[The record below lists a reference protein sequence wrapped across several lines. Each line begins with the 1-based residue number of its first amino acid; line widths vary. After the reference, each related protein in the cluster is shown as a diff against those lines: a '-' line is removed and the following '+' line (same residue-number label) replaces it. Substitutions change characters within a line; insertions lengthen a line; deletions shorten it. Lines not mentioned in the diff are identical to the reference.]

1 MEMRM
6 MVYSLIVNIAVLVI
20 IANILSH
27 VPAFQR
33 SIQREHRSLREDF
46 NLSIVFFAIIV
57 VSTLMEIKTT
67 SYSLNTR
74 MIGTMAAGLLGG
86 PVTGFFASM
95 LGGIF
100 VFFYTSPASLARS
113 MAFSTVCCGLLGAGF
128 YPYFQRGHW
137 KYKDMVLLGAFA
149 EVFEIFSLI
158 RLTVSLKV
166 AVNAIM
172 GIAVPMIL
180 INSIGLVLFIANFN
194 YVFLSQDAETSNQL
208 RRFAEAAEKLVPLF
222 DAGLDN
228 TEKLREFASAMLDT
242 FGYSGVMITDRNKIK
257 VWEHHESGFPEEFSD
272 ALPRIAEDCMRSGTL
287 FRMYEPYRD
296 NTVWRKVLQEN
307 YSAAIPLTVLDETRG
322 SLVIWVKR
330 KWYQN
335 TIDMEFLRILEMMI
349 GFRLSARELKL
360 QQQLRNQA
368 EFKALQF
375 QVNPHFLFN
384 ALNTISFVCRE
395 DSEKARKLMRVL
407 ASFFRYNLNAD
418 TYFVPFSG
426 ELEHVRDYLRIESA
440 RFEEKLQVEIELD
453 HRKDIEVP
461 VLILQPIVENAVRYG
476 IGRDGVRYVGITS
489 QDNAEG
495 MEVTVEDHGKGF
507 PEDVLQRIR
516 AHRDPGDHIGLDNVN
531 HRLISIYG
539 ADYGLLIE
547 SSENGSRVTLRFP
560 FSREE
565 MRNSYENRNY

>member
-1 MEMRM
+1 M
-6 MVYSLIVNIAVLVI
+6 
-20 IANILSH
+20 LS
-27 VPAFQR
+27 
-33 SIQREHRSLREDF
+33 
-46 NLSIVFFAIIV
+46 
-57 VSTLMEIKTT
+57 
-67 SYSLNTR
+67 
-74 MIGTMAAGLLGG
+74 
-86 PVTGFFASM
+86 
-95 LGGIF
+95 
-100 VFFYTSPASLARS
+100 
-113 MAFSTVCCGLLGAGF
+113 
-128 YPYFQRGHW
+128 
-137 KYKDMVLLGAFA
+137 
-149 EVFEIFSLI
+149 
-158 RLTVSLKV
+158 
-166 AVNAIM
+166 
-172 GIAVPMIL
+172 
-180 INSIGLVLFIANFN
+180 
-194 YVFLSQDAETSNQL
+194 
-208 RRFAEAAEKLVPLF
+208 
-222 DAGLDN
+222 
-228 TEKLREFASAMLDT
+228 T

-272 ALPRIAEDCMRSGTL
+272 ALPRIAEDCMKSGTL

-395 DSEKARKLMRVL
+395 DSEKVRKLMRVL

-476 IGRDGVRYVGITS
+476 NSADGVRR
-489 QDNAEG
+489 
-495 MEVTVEDHGKGF
+495 VEISAKRVQSGPGEELVRIGVRDHGKGF
-507 PEDVLQRIR
+507 EPEEAERILT
-516 AHRDPGDHIGLDNVN
+516 GNKTGSVGLKNVN
-531 HRLISIYG
+531 ERLKSTYGKRYGLEIRNTDDG
-539 ADYGLLIE
+539 ADVSFCIPYQAE
-547 SSENGSRVTLRFP
+547 S
-560 FSREE
+560 
-565 MRNSYENRNY
+565 

>member
-1 MEMRM
+1 M
-6 MVYSLIVNIAVLVI
+6 
-20 IANILSH
+20 
-27 VPAFQR
+27 
-33 SIQREHRSLREDF
+33 
-46 NLSIVFFAIIV
+46 
-57 VSTLMEIKTT
+57 
-67 SYSLNTR
+67 
-74 MIGTMAAGLLGG
+74 
-86 PVTGFFASM
+86 
-95 LGGIF
+95 
-100 VFFYTSPASLARS
+100 
-113 MAFSTVCCGLLGAGF
+113 
-128 YPYFQRGHW
+128 
-137 KYKDMVLLGAFA
+137 
-149 EVFEIFSLI
+149 
-158 RLTVSLKV
+158 
-166 AVNAIM
+166 
-172 GIAVPMIL
+172 
-180 INSIGLVLFIANFN
+180 
-194 YVFLSQDAETSNQL
+194 
-208 RRFAEAAEKLVPLF
+208 PLF
-222 DAGLDN
+222 DEGLDN

-257 VWEHHESGFPEEFSD
+257 VWEHHESGFPDKFPD
-272 ALPRIAEDCMRSGTL
+272 ALPRIAVDCMVSGKL
-287 FRMYEPYRD
+287 FRMYEPYGD
-296 NTVWRKVLQEN
+296 NTVWRRVLQEN

-547 SSENGSRVTLRFP
+547 SSEKGSRVTLRFP

>member
-46 NLSIVFFAIIV
+46 FLSIVFFGIIV
-57 VSTLMEIKTT
+57 LSTLMEIKTS
-67 SYSLNTR
+67 SYNLNTR

-100 VFFYTSPASLARS
+100 VFFYTDPASLARS

-149 EVFEIFSLI
+149 EVFEVFALL
-158 RLTVSLKV
+158 RLTISLQV
-166 AVNAIM
+166 AVNAII
-172 GIAVPMIL
+172 GIAVPMIV
-180 INSIGLVLFIANFN
+180 INSVGLVLFIANFN
-194 YVFLSQDAETSNQL
+194 YVFLRQDAETSNQL
-208 RRFAEAAEKLVPLF
+208 RRFSEGAEKMVPLF
-222 DAGLDN
+222 DEGLNN
-228 TEKLREFASAMLDT
+228 TEKLREFASAMIHT
-242 FGYSGVMITDRNKIK
+242 FGYSGVMITDRDRIK
-257 VWEHHESGFPEEFSD
+257 VWEHHESGFPSEYID
-272 ALPRIAEDCMRSGTL
+272 ALPRIAVDCMESGKL
-287 FRMYEPYRD
+287 LRMYEPYGD

-335 TIDMEFLRILEMMI
+335 TIDLEFLRILEMMI
-349 GFRLSARELKL
+349 GFCLSARELKL

-407 ASFFRYNLNAD
+407 ASFFRYNLSSD
-418 TYFVPFSG
+418 TYFLPFSR
-426 ELEHVRDYLRIESA
+426 EVEHVRDYLQIEAA
-440 RFEEKLQVEIELD
+440 RFEEKLQVEIQLD
-453 HRKDIEVP
+453 HGKDPEVP

-476 IGRDGVRYVGITS
+476 IGKDGVRYVGIES
-489 QDNAEG
+489 RDNGEV
-495 MEVTVEDHGKGF
+495 MEVSVTDHGKGF
-507 PEDVLQRIR
+507 PEEVLHRIQN
-516 AHRDPGDHIGLDNVN
+516 HLDPGNHIGLDNVN

-539 ADYGLLIE
+539 ADYGLRIE
-547 SSENGSRVTLRFP
+547 SSTEGSKVILRFP
-560 FSREE
+560 NRKTGVEE
-565 MRNSYENRNY
+565 NYENRNY